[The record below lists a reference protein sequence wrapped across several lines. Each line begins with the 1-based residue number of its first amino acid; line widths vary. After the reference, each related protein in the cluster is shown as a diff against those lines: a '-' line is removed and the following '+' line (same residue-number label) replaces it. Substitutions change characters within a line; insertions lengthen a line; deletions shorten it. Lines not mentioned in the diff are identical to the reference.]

1 MGLAGRKLVED
12 KYNIKITAPRLLQ
25 LLQAAVQVKKT

>member
-12 KYNIKITAPRLLQ
+12 KYNIQITAPKMLQ
-25 LLQAAVQVKKT
+25 LLQKANQVKKT